1 MKIDEELPSFY
12 TDEVIIQ
19 LTKTLDYW
27 RASLLRLTLRS
38 QTLRE
43 IYQWSHLRHPS
54 ALFIQTLIYLPLAFA
69 RPDLLL
75 VFGPLIF
82 GYTHLIASFRFTPTH
97 AQRSFWVLALVTAV
111 CIALHLSQMPLPNL
125 GQLPFGS
132 WQMLC
137 ATFALLV
144 LETLNWKR
152 RVLAL
157 GLCTLFLVLTW
168 QQPLLSV
175 GGMLLLHNWVAFLT
189 WIKLAPA
196 GKRKQAALLST
207 SLFFLVHLFVLLG
220 FLDGW
225 IPMEAG
231 VVNFPGRSQMTAWL
245 MASWSEDPLVWY
257 RLLVLYVFGLA
268 LHYYVWLKAIPES
281 QSPYEHPHSFRMVFT
296 KLKADLGL
304 KAFVFT
310 LLLTVLGMTLW
321 LVDRPLGARVYF
333 EVALLHGAVELMFL
347 IKNKS

>member
-1 MKIDEELPSFY
+1 MKIDEELSSFY
-12 TDEVIIQ
+12 TEEVIIQ

-43 IYQWSHLRHPS
+43 IYQWSHLRHSS
-54 ALFIQTLIYLPLAFA
+54 ALFLQTLIYLPLAFA

-97 AQRSFWVLALVTAV
+97 AQRSFWTLALVTAV
-111 CIALHLSQMPLPNL
+111 CIALHLSQITLPTL

-137 ATFALLV
+137 ATFALIIV
-144 LETLNWKR
+144 EPLNWPR
-152 RVLAL
+152 RWLAL
-157 GLCTLFLVLTW
+157 GVCALFLRLTW
-168 QQPLLSV
+168 QQPLVSV

-207 SLFFLVHLFVLLG
+207 CLFLVVHLLVLFG
-220 FLDGW
+220 FFDTW
-225 IPMEAG
+225 IPREAHG
-231 VVNFPGRSQMTAWL
+231 VNFPGQSQRTAWL

-257 RLLVLYVFGLA
+257 RMLVLYVFGLA
-268 LHYYVWLKAIPES
+268 LHYYIWLKAIPES

-310 LLLTVLGMTLW
+310 LLLTTLGMSLW
-321 LVDRPLGARVYF
+321 LIDRSLGARVYF